1 MSSKDSSEIW
11 EMDSNL
17 EAKEVFVVMQNNYRI
32 SRNIRAQWFFK
43 NLNKTLTFK
52 WKTGQEQCSE
62 EIEIISAIPKLT
74 EKFDVDP
81 EQNTS
86 VIKIVSDTKI
96 HFLSTQY
103 RLVFCLDL
111 SSSVST
117 VDLQHDNIFFEE
129 IFISLEKSLKSI
141 SQPFFVPGSEYYFS
155 PQIYITVIAHI
166 PNCSSSTPQAIIQGW
181 ILTPSNVDTLLEYL
195 QSKLEYMCKL
205 VKTASSTVHEEQI
218 HFMMSHDAA
227 GSMIDSTIEG
237 NKMIKKVLDLS
248 ADISTLKVIR
258 YGILALQLL
267 PENSSAGIVVIT
279 DGILNFPTC
288 KSLDALLTQLRNNT
302 IACSFIQLGSSFH
315 SFSCFGRVPYKELM
329 EFIAT
334 ATCGAYFSSCKYMV
348 ISESNRNLITPF
360 HKSLLLWSFQKTST
374 SGFLEAYEPS
384 SDREN
389 YWHVD
394 NPHFYTVAHQS
405 RVKKKH
411 TEGTW
416 KVSLEN
422 ILSCR
427 LREGYSV
434 KSVLIDEA
442 KSTTEI
448 RLVLPWMLS
457 TNIEYLITSGPNP
470 GRQWKSSY
478 SDLNCHF
485 EIIVDGCYEFLHDV
499 TCSDKK
505 PIRSVY
511 RKTVITQFWSY
522 IKNLS
527 NTDQILTQLH
537 SFALNPLYYT
547 IPESIKNGV
556 PLFYFSTN
564 SSMPILQSTNVTNI
578 QFTSFWKP
586 LCMLDINVWQ
596 KWMHAHRI
604 GVILQHDTP
613 LQKNLHLPNSSGRY
627 AHVQCRLAITAL
639 NSLLSE
645 ESSFVLVENHS
656 YINLLFDD
664 PDKPPVSFYVI
675 RVTSKPPCV
684 VIRLAFLGGLPGRQ
698 RHQIVNN
705 LREKILR
712 LKLSKPSSVK
722 DYPRSCQSFPS
733 ESCCCFILRK
743 PVEKILIRYEKLPTN
758 FLISIPDSQGNTR
771 NIPIHQK
778 HSDSYFFADA
788 LATLSKYLLQQRWIW
803 TLQYES
809 CTSLDLKSASKILY
823 TLTKIR
829 LQEGFHFSHS
839 SFGIVYMVQ
848 EIPVEVP
855 KEKLSSS
862 GSIVEKERNCCVVQ
876 YIIFPPH
883 TNTTV
888 KDSIS
893 EEDDT
898 ELTEA
903 DGELQLITECWI
915 EPQYGVT
922 VMPSEL
928 EYLNGLKYEE
938 IPLALHQK
946 DLEVMR
952 VLTTFEHL
960 CCVCQKSP
968 TSQSIPFQ
976 SYEEDNGQPH
986 YAVPATPLPNISV
999 LPKNEQID
1007 QTNAII
1013 VPYAFS
1019 LMSLLPK
1026 CPQTEMMFSTL
1037 HEIQHNGKEGE
1048 ISGNTTFFDF
1058 LMENIEHFHDQEIT
1072 LTATDCAVYLFQ
1084 IFHRGH
1090 SVTSNPSV
1098 PFPHPKFTASGL
1110 FIWQSSSIDLSKCE
1124 FCSKLSAP
1132 SKSEDFSQE
1141 TLPDHIKNC
1150 IPKWRCFVKSCASSH
1165 VILTLIPATY
1175 EDLKKLYFP
1184 PDPNVSEKTSQ
1195 DKTKAPHIEDYE
1207 ENSDTSESSTV
1218 GNENTCHE
1226 KENVTDISN
1235 MNALILPIYVYN
1247 CISSSIINRL
1257 VQTHNCNTI
1266 IDTSENHVFDCD
1278 CHLTETS
1285 KHTNEVNGEDEVK
1298 KTIDAIVLKEHC
1310 SLIEKAFSK
1319 AFVYGVYRSLMSDF
1333 SIQKSDA
1340 VAAIDNICEESLLE
1354 INITEFIFMICGHV
1368 KDFFTKRSVKQ
1379 MHLSQESTE
1388 DDQAIKAHYQSSEQ
1402 DKAADKSYFPLS
1414 MLQKYQPCEELY
1426 QKHLNVKEKF
1436 SEIIKSFFKVIP
1448 SRSDYFFFCPA
1459 ADDIE
1464 DISLLNDGLESQEED
1479 VLSESIV
1486 FEESESVKFNNGVEE
1501 DAGSKSCFNT
1511 NSTVSSIDK
1520 DTEPSSVQDKSTLY
1534 PPLIV
1539 HFSCSVRGSNQEMKS
1554 CPLVLLP
1561 TCLNDIIK
1569 CLDTDSNEISLE
1581 DLKITLDMY
1590 CLTVP
1595 ADIESP
1601 EIPRRQTYST
1611 SFSSNSPVPEADIY
1625 HKQYVKDYDN
1635 ESNCSDIPTDT
1646 LQGGSLVNLP
1656 QFQSE
1661 AVFRCIDKVKWLL
1674 QDEKVSV
1681 ALNCF
1686 PITSDALDMVID
1698 HVKSSKDKPCC
1709 IIKEIP
1715 LTFVYGSE
1723 NSLDKF
1729 TQAFKRM
1736 SPIGYRLEEVNGCYY
1751 LTIDTDSEQKPSF
1764 ETTLGIAQF
1773 NILKGIP
1780 HSDDGTELKR
1790 IVEEIKDTPVF
1801 PDIDFSVSQDRR
1813 GSEIENEVFSLIRDK
1828 KFQLLQPDDD
1838 SETEDGTED
1847 CRPKAKFKKSSI
1859 KKIGCIHTCKRQ
1871 INSSL
1876 WETERKKDKSSNVS
1890 KCSSCKQASADSET
1904 NKKDQTLA
1912 EGEENSECQTN
1923 TAVEESSPDAS
1934 LEIKSQNQASNL
1946 FLSGR
1951 LKTSDS
1957 DDPTA
1962 DKDTEYRKFLC
1973 SNTEDG
1979 YDGDSSDSG
1988 SDFDFINSLDTR
2000 RPVLPR
2006 FWLIMNICEE
2016 EVIIY
2021 FHMRNCAEDDP
2032 ELIHCKTV
2040 LDEVA
2045 TIVAKI
2051 CKEVNQILL
2060 LKSLWDV
2067 RMCDR
2072 LLVPEENEDLWK
2084 GSDPNRTISSD
2095 DPDYIL
2101 EVQEKCLAATLKFD
2115 PGTFGCPIVWVTHFR
2130 LHHRLAVSSTGSHKS
2145 CGMQA
2150 LRSVLNTF
2158 SVNNRENMFVYQE
2171 SSGRVFYIRLFEE
2184 YCDVDHQRN
2193 GDDISLVDRYSSMQS
2208 LPTRGAVNDCEIDL
2222 EFRPRVNSG
2231 ASDSYRQDSISTSS
2245 TSRKHLKCVAMY
2257 VHGIG
2262 EVGTDIKKDLVQVLQ
2277 NRLNEGV
2284 LDQINMMFCRNPQCM
2299 LTPEDVQFIQNTNN
2313 PPAHELFFTLPVK
2326 LLGYAH
2332 AIHIY
2337 LRQNLLHFL
2346 YTPKYTDSKKE
2357 THFKVYWDDSQEW
2370 SQTDDNDIFI
2380 YHPQQTL
2387 GRPGGKGITCVI
2399 LSLITGQRKPFQT
2412 LEFLPPN
2419 PFAYQDGLF
2428 ESEYVDLTATSFY
2441 NAKNERTPGPVALV
2455 RFQLWHVG
2463 KDNVEYLEVQL
2474 KNAIH
2479 HALWDLLLEYR
2490 ALTSPTSEASYLD
2503 DSSCY
2508 SEPTTPIRMRR
2519 SGLVNMESSLQMKDL
2534 HSSIKLHSTKE
2545 MSSSVPDIATKAH
2558 SSSPLLKDIS
2568 AFNFGNKPQS
2578 AKPEFS
2584 SQASHPSSQLT
2595 VPSSSSSKS
2604 EKRNLNVMFHS
2615 SMKPFL
2621 EFGDKLGCSN
2631 LAKNV
2636 QLLPSRHS
2644 VNFILKEVIKVI
2656 KYFLRDLTPKVY
2668 IKIADSLA
2676 GDVEFVP
2683 YDLIERNANL
2693 NEESR
2698 PSSTREL
2705 IMMGRNEKQWRS
2717 YMGLD
2722 DFMKFHEISSEGVKS
2737 YQKHLTH
2744 MCDHQNI
2751 EIYPESIPSSPT
2763 FINKSNTSFTSSSP
2777 NLKTARSM
2785 DTQSSTSP
2793 VFVPRQRLFLLYVED
2808 KKMTVYLYNW
2818 AQDLTQNVME
2828 SITRLNK
2835 WHHHRNSL
2843 LNNIILQKLGLFQGL
2858 EVLHRSD
2865 EKSSKESKSSV
2876 LKGTVDEPVQSTLGY
2891 VEQLV
2896 RYHAFI
2902 SSKESSNLINSSSKS
2917 SSANLRSNYIV
2928 KSLKNIRPRTPF
2940 HLSPSTNI
2948 KDPVMAHGA
2957 HYLEAIAPQRRDMQL
2972 LYNMWQT
2979 RGSNVNYP
2987 FDRVFSELKRQ
2998 ARLSHYCLTPLLFS
3012 PPWRYKVAP
3021 IRDHGLE
3028 PLDQLVNSIERLPEI
3043 AVSGRSRHS
3052 SGSSLKT
3059 SDFSTSSSST
3069 SRTRRMSGAA
3079 GYPGSNQGSPKMRT
3093 KTPSEET
3100 WHTTV
3105 CHHYLQEYIQ
3115 YLHTVGFVSLQT
3127 SETSDK
3133 RFSIASDDD
3142 RLSRS
3147 DSFSRHRNSTRGSPN
3162 YLIKCMLGGLLVFE
3176 LGLNDPYAFG
3186 HLYSLECLRFSACS
3200 SRTLSSQFTA
3210 AFLDELDKVKM
3221 NINLHS
3227 FTYDYHLRT
3236 IHSYIS
3242 GRQLIFRHGYHL
3254 TSFLDDFI
3262 KYYQKVPTG
3271 ARNLVFSGTLTV
3283 SDINMSGDQL
3293 YNYIISHNKLYGMT
3307 VLRMVPI
3314 ISDSN
3319 LSIDTEFALIE
3330 LSAQKAS
3337 YKDVNDVCQ
3346 MGSFDVGILI
3356 NQNTTDVAI
3365 EPNSLILNFY
3375 IILTS
3380 QRDLYPKLSNFGTT
3394 LGSFQPVRYGS
3405 ALSSSGFSS
3414 RKTSTVSIV
3423 TERDKF
3429 ESSGEESIHSSDSGS
3444 RSKKISFIRGMC
3456 DEDVMYLGYYSS
3468 QETMMQQVLSQQAES
3483 ARIHLKEVV
3492 QQASIHCRRDFL
3504 WSSLLPRTLKEEN
3517 SSKDH
3522 SLSSYV
3528 EFAELLELVPNLP
3541 MGAIDSKLE
3550 PLKNMHISWYTTL
3563 APVLKAKYADSHREF
3578 ISPDNSSLYV
3588 VVTNNKCPDSF
3599 MLLTIDTQTNRAEL
3613 CLVIRE
3619 QSSSLLEQVGDRII
3633 LRSPTLILLLEEF
3646 VNTCCFHL
3654 WTCLLPG

>member
-1 MSSKDSSEIW
+1 MSSRDSSEIW
-11 EMDSNL
+11 EMENSNL
-17 EAKEVFVVMQNNYRI
+17 EAKEVYVVMQNNYRI

-52 WKTGQEQCSE
+52 WKTCQEQCSE

-74 EKFDVDP
+74 EKFEVDP
-81 EQNTS
+81 EQKTS
-86 VIKIVSDTKI
+86 TVKIVSDTKI

-117 VDLQHDNIFFEE
+117 VDIQHDNIYFEE
-129 IFISLEKSLKSI
+129 IFTSLELSLKSI

-166 PNCSSSTPQAIIQGW
+166 PNCSASTPQAVIQGW
-181 ILTPSNVDTLLEYL
+181 ILTPTNVQTLLEYL
-195 QSKLEYMCKL
+195 RSKLDHMCKL
-205 VKTASSTVHEEQI
+205 IKKVSATVQDEQI
-218 HFMMSHDAA
+218 TFMMSHDAA
-227 GSMIDSTIEG
+227 GTMMDSTIEG
-237 NKMIKKVLDLS
+237 NKMMKKVLDLS

-288 KSLDALLTQLRNNT
+288 KSLDSLLTQLRNNT
-302 IACSFIQLGSSFH
+302 IACSFLQLGSSFH
-315 SFSCFGRVPYKELM
+315 SFSSFGRVPYKELM

-334 ATCGAYFSSCKYMV
+334 ATCGAYFSSCKRFV
-348 ISESNRNLITPF
+348 VNESNSNIINPF
-360 HKSLLLWSFQKTST
+360 HKSLLLWSFQKTSI

-384 SDREN
+384 PNREN

-422 ILSCR
+422 LLSCR

-442 KSTTEI
+442 KNTAEI
-448 RLVLPWMLS
+448 RLILPWMLS
-457 TNIEYLITSGPNP
+457 TNIEYLITSGPTP
-470 GRQWKSSY
+470 GRQWKNNNTDIPS
-478 SDLNCHF
+478 CHF

-537 SFALNPLYYT
+537 SFSLNPLYYS

-564 SSMPILQSTNVTNI
+564 TSIPILQSANVANI

-656 YINLLFDD
+656 YINLLFED

-698 RHQIVNN
+698 RYKIVND
-705 LREKILR
+705 LREKILN
-712 LKLSKPSSVK
+712 LKLSKRSSAK
-722 DYPRSCQSFPS
+722 DYPSSCQSFAS
-733 ESCCCFILRK
+733 ESCCCFILKK

-758 FLISIPDSQGNTR
+758 FLVSIPDSQGNTR
-771 NIPIHQK
+771 SISVHQK
-778 HSDSYFFADA
+778 HSDSYFYADA

-862 GSIVEKERNCCVVQ
+862 GSVIEKERNCCVVQ

-922 VMPSEL
+922 AMPPEL
-928 EYLNGLKYEE
+928 EYLNALKYEE

-946 DLEVMR
+946 DLEVIR

-968 TSQSIPFQ
+968 ASQSIPIQ
-976 SYEEDNGQPH
+976 SYVEGNGQTQHTLPF
-986 YAVPATPLPNISV
+986 TSLPNISV
-999 LPKNEQID
+999 LPKSEQID
-1007 QTNAII
+1007 QTNAVI

-1026 CPQTEMMFSTL
+1026 CPQTEMMFSSL
-1037 HEIQHNGKEGE
+1037 HEVQQNRKDE
-1048 ISGNTTFFDF
+1048 IGGNALFFDF
-1058 LMENIEHFHDQEIT
+1058 FMENLKHFHDQEIT
-1072 LTATDCAVYLFQ
+1072 LTSTDCTVYLFQ
-1084 IFHRGH
+1084 ILHRIH
-1090 SVTSNPSV
+1090 SATSNSSV
-1098 PFPHPKFTASGL
+1098 SFPHPKFTISDL
-1110 FIWQSSSIDLSKCE
+1110 FILKNSSFDLSKCE
-1124 FCSKLSAP
+1124 LCAELNAASKPGNFIL
-1132 SKSEDFSQE
+1132 E
-1141 TLPDHIKNC
+1141 TLSNHIKDC

-1165 VILTLIPATY
+1165 VILTLIPASY

-1184 PDPNVSEKTSQ
+1184 PNPVALEKVKQDNVPVQETLTKEGNSGTSGSSVTS
-1195 DKTKAPHIEDYE
+1195 K
-1207 ENSDTSESSTV
+1207 ENISH
-1218 GNENTCHE
+1218 GNENE
-1226 KENVTDISN
+1226 ADVSY

-1257 VQTHNCNTI
+1257 VQTHKCNTI
-1266 IDTSENHVFDCD
+1266 IDKFENHVFECE
-1278 CHLTETS
+1278 CHDIETS
-1285 KHTNEVNGEDEVK
+1285 KQRSEVPREDEVK
-1298 KTIDAIVLKEHC
+1298 KTVDAIVLKEHC
-1310 SLIEKAFSK
+1310 SLLEKAFSK
-1319 AFVYGVYRSLMSDF
+1319 AFVYGVYRSLLNDF
-1333 SIQKSDA
+1333 SIQKCDA
-1340 VAAIDNICEESLLE
+1340 IAAIDNICEESLLE
-1354 INITEFIFMICGHV
+1354 IDITEFIFMICGHV

-1379 MHLSQESTE
+1379 MHFSQERNE
-1388 DDQAIKAHYQSSEQ
+1388 GQIIKPLNGSSEQ
-1402 DKAADKSYFPLS
+1402 DRTADKSFFPMS
-1414 MLQKYQPCEELY
+1414 MLQKYQPCEELH

-1436 SEIIKSFFKVIP
+1436 SDTIKSFFKVIP
-1448 SRSDYFFFCPA
+1448 SRPDYFFFCPTDD
-1459 ADDIE
+1459 DDIE
-1464 DISLLNDGLESQEED
+1464 DISLMNDGLENQEED
-1479 VLSESIV
+1479 ILSESVV
-1486 FEESESVKFNNGVEE
+1486 FESENIEGEPVKCNNMIEE
-1501 DAGSKSCFNT
+1501 DIGSKSCFNT

-1520 DTEPSSVQDKSTLY
+1520 DTEPSSMQDKGTF

-1539 HFSCSVRGSNQEMKS
+1539 HFSCSVRGSKQEMKS

-1561 TCLNDIIK
+1561 TCLNDIIE
-1569 CLDTDSNEISLE
+1569 CLDSDSNEISLE
-1581 DLKITLDMY
+1581 DLRITLDIY
-1590 CLTVP
+1590 CLTIP
-1595 ADIESP
+1595 ADVESP
-1601 EIPRRQTYST
+1601 EISRRQAYST
-1611 SFSSNSPVPEADIY
+1611 SFSSNSPVPEADSY
-1625 HKQYVKDYDN
+1625 RKQPMKDDDN

-1656 QFQSE
+1656 PFQSE
-1661 AVFRCIDKVKWLL
+1661 AVFRCIDKIKWLL

-1686 PITSDALDMVID
+1686 PINSEALDMVVD
-1698 HVKSSKDKPCC
+1698 HVKSSNDKPCC

-1723 NSLDKF
+1723 SSLDKF

-1736 SPIGYRLEEVNGCYY
+1736 SPIGYRLEEVNGHYY
-1751 LTIDTDSEQKPSF
+1751 LVIDTDTEQKPNP
-1764 ETTLGIAQF
+1764 EATLGIAQF

-1801 PDIDFSVSQDRR
+1801 PDRDFPINYDRR

-1828 KFQLLQPDDD
+1828 KFQTLQPDDD

-1847 CRPKAKFKKSSI
+1847 CRPKAKFRKSSI
-1859 KKIGCIHTCKRQ
+1859 KKIGCTHICKRQ
-1871 INSSL
+1871 SSSSL
-1876 WETERKKDKSSNVS
+1876 WETERKKGKSSKVS
-1890 KCSSCKQASADSET
+1890 KCSICKSISVDSE
-1904 NKKDQTLA
+1904 NDKKDQTPAEA
-1912 EGEENSECQTN
+1912 EGDMEVQA
-1923 TAVEESSPDAS
+1923 TAVVEKVTDAS
-1934 LEIKSQNQASNL
+1934 LEIKSQNEASNL
-1946 FLSGR
+1946 ISYNR

-1962 DKDTEYRKFLC
+1962 DKDIEYGKFLS

-1988 SDFDFINSLDTR
+1988 SDFDLINSLDTR

-2006 FWLIMNICEE
+2006 FWLIMNICEN

-2021 FHMRNCAEDDP
+2021 FHMRNCSEDDP

-2051 CKEVNQILL
+2051 CKEVNQVLL
-2060 LKSLWDV
+2060 LKSLWDI

-2084 GSDPNRTISSD
+2084 GDPNRTISND
-2095 DPDYIL
+2095 DPDYAI
-2101 EVQEKCLAATLKFD
+2101 EVQEKYLSATLKFD
-2115 PGTFGCPIVWVTHFR
+2115 PGAFGCPIVWVTHFR
-2130 LHHRLAVSSTGSHKS
+2130 LHHRLAVSATGSHKS

-2171 SSGRVFYIRLFEE
+2171 NAGRVFYIRLFEE

-2193 GDDISLVDRYSSMQS
+2193 GDDMSLVDRYSSMQS
-2208 LPTRGAVNDCEIDL
+2208 LPTRGTLTECELDL
-2222 EFRPRVNSG
+2222 DFRPRVNSG

-2245 TSRKHLKCVAMY
+2245 TSRKHQKCVAMY

-2262 EVGTDIKKDLVQVLQ
+2262 EVGPDIKKDLVQVLQ

-2299 LTPEDVQFIQNTNN
+2299 LTPEDVQFIQNTSN

-2326 LLGYAH
+2326 LLGFAH

-2346 YTPKYTDSKKE
+2346 YGPKYADNKKE
-2357 THFKVYWDDSQEW
+2357 THFKVYWDDPQEW
-2370 SQTDDNDIFI
+2370 AQTDDNDIFI

-2399 LSLITGQRKPFQT
+2399 LSLVTGQRKPFQT
-2412 LEFLPPN
+2412 LESSPPN
-2419 PFAYQDGLF
+2419 PSAYQDGLF

-2441 NAKNERTPGPVALV
+2441 NGKNERTPGPVALV

-2463 KDNVEYLEVQL
+2463 KDNIEYLELQL

-2490 ALTSPTSEASYLD
+2490 ALTSPTSEAAYLD

-2519 SGLVNMESSLQMKDL
+2519 SGLINIESSLHVKDL
-2534 HSSIKLHSTKE
+2534 HSSVKLHGTKE
-2545 MSSSVPDIATKAH
+2545 MSSSVPDITTKTH
-2558 SSSPLLKDIS
+2558 SSSPLLKDIP

-2578 AKPEFS
+2578 AKPEFN
-2584 SQASHPSSQLT
+2584 SQISHPSSQLT
-2595 VPSSSSSKS
+2595 VPSSSSKS
-2604 EKRNLNVMFHS
+2604 DKRNLNAMFHS
-2615 SMKPFL
+2615 SMKSFL

-2631 LAKNV
+2631 LAKNI
-2636 QLLPSRHS
+2636 QILPSRHS
-2644 VNFILKEVIKVI
+2644 VNFILKEVIKII
-2656 KYFLRDLTPKVY
+2656 KYFQRDLIPKVY
-2668 IKIADSLA
+2668 AKTIDSLA
-2676 GDVEFVP
+2676 GDTEFVT
-2683 YDLIERNANL
+2683 YDLTDINV

-2705 IMMGRNEKQWRS
+2705 IMMGRNERQWRS

-2722 DFMKFHEISSEGVKS
+2722 DFMKFHEICSESVKS

-2744 MCDHQNI
+2744 ICDHRNT

-2763 FINKSNTSFTSSSP
+2763 FVSKSNSSFTSSSP
-2777 NLKTARSM
+2777 NLKIAHSV
-2785 DTQSSTSP
+2785 DAQNTSAP
-2793 VFVPRQRLFLLYVED
+2793 VFVPRQRLLLLYVED
-2808 KKMTVYLYNW
+2808 KKVTVYLYNW
-2818 AQDLTQNVME
+2818 AQDLTQNIME

-2835 WHHHRNSL
+2835 WHQHRNSL

-2865 EKSSKESKSSV
+2865 EKSSKDSKSSV

-2896 RYHAFI
+2896 RYHAFVP
-2902 SSKESSNLINSSSKS
+2902 KDSSNLSNSSTKS
-2917 SSANLRSNYIV
+2917 ATAANLRSNYIV

-2940 HLSPSTNI
+2940 HLSPSASI

-2957 HYLEAIAPQRRDMQL
+2957 HYLESIAPQRRDMQL

-2979 RGSNVNYP
+2979 RGSDVNHP
-2987 FDRVFSELKRQ
+2987 FDRVFYELKRQ

-3012 PPWRYKVAP
+3012 PSWRYKVAP
-3021 IRDHGLE
+3021 IRDHALE
-3028 PLDQLVNSIERLPEI
+3028 PLDQLLSSIERLPE
-3043 AVSGRSRHS
+3043 VPLNNRSRHS
-3052 SGSSLKT
+3052 SGSSIKT
-3059 SDFSTSSSST
+3059 SDFSTASNNT
-3069 SRTRRMSGAA
+3069 SRVRRMSGAA
-3079 GYPGSNQGSPKMRT
+3079 GYPGSNQGSPKLRT
-3093 KTPSEET
+3093 KNPSEET

-3115 YLHTVGFVSLQT
+3115 YLHTVGFISLQT
-3127 SETSDK
+3127 SEMAEK
-3133 RFSIASDDD
+3133 RFSVGSEED
-3142 RLSRS
+3142 RISRS
-3147 DSFSRHRNSTRGSPN
+3147 DSFSRHRNNTRGSPN

-3186 HLYSLECLRFSACS
+3186 HLYSLECLRFTACN

-3271 ARNLVFSGTLTV
+3271 ARNLVFSGTLTIP
-3283 SDINMSGDQL
+3283 DINMSGDQL

-3314 ISDSN
+3314 ILDSN
-3319 LSIDTEFALIE
+3319 LSIDTEFALVE

-3356 NQNTTDVAI
+3356 NQNTTDMAV
-3365 EPNSLILNFY
+3365 EPNSLVLNFY

-3394 LGSFQPVRYGS
+3394 LGSFQPVRFGS
-3405 ALSSSGFSS
+3405 TLPSSGLSS

-3423 TERDKF
+3423 TEREKF
-3429 ESSGEESIHSSDSGS
+3429 ESSGEESVHSSDSGT
-3444 RSKKISFIRGMC
+3444 RSKKISFVRGMC

-3468 QETMMQQVLSQQAES
+3468 QETMMQQVLNQQADA
-3483 ARIHLKEVV
+3483 ARIHLKQVV

-3522 SLSSYV
+3522 SLSSYA
-3528 EFAELLELVPNLP
+3528 EFAELLELVSTMP
-3541 MGAIDSKLE
+3541 MDVIDSKLQF
-3550 PLKNMHISWYTTL
+3550 LINMHISWYTGL

-3578 ISPDNSSLYV
+3578 ISPDNLSLYV
-3588 VVTNNKCPDSF
+3588 VVTNNKCPDCF
-3599 MLLTIDTQTNRAEL
+3599 MLLTIDTQANRAEL
-3613 CLVIRE
+3613 CLVFRE
-3619 QSSSLLEQVGDRII
+3619 ISPGLLEQIGEKII
-3633 LRSPTLILLLEEF
+3633 LHSPTLILLVEEF

-3654 WTCLLPG
+3654 WTCMLPG